1 MKKRFLTVLAVV
13 FVLSLLPVLLPF
25 ALTAEADGETGAG
38 FPVFKMDI
46 GAAARI
52 TVGDDSGSDC
62 GIRYSFS
69 LTAEE
74 YENLKN
80 STTFSDVRF
89 GVFIAAA
96 SYNVAGKE
104 IADET
109 HVSGANAIYYWK
121 VSETEN
127 GEDVYNVTPK
137 VGMRRIICA
146 EGDAMKIDEDGRMR
160 FYGSVVG
167 MKDTNLRREYIGVGY
182 VRYVENGETHYKFA
196 AANENVRTM
205 EDVAR
210 ADYEKQPSHRDQLLK
225 IYLGK
230 TSRDCTVVTAPTAKE
245 NLVATG
251 ESQELIT
258 EGVADKYSRMSY
270 SLDGGTFSD
279 EIPSAT
285 EAGKYTVYYKA
296 ASLTTFDRDS
306 KVESL
311 TVEIAE
317 PQTEVI
323 TLAPAVVKE
332 KKGTD
337 GKIVGYSG
345 TYEYKGLG
353 EYKVG
358 DTLVFKFK
366 GQNIPNVGLFVNKN
380 GVNPIGGGTE
390 NTGIFLQT
398 SGHGAVT
405 YNKRLYI
412 TGPYLVDAGGAEH
425 YSSISGFS
433 YRGDWLGAN
442 KELGVDVSYE
452 VNGDRFSHFGIE
464 MLDENTDYVYR
475 ITTSATGS
483 VATVAIKFTL
493 YSVADGSETLV
504 AEVDKTITHFLPS
517 LENRYAVAYGAGD
530 FYSKNE
536 NVYTG
541 KTISFKV
548 EIERPA
554 ESRQI
559 TLNPAAVT
567 EKVANGTLVGFG
579 GTYEYKG
586 LGEYKTGD
594 TLEFRFKGQ
603 NIPNVGLFVNKNGV
617 NPIGGG
623 TENTGIFVQTSGH
636 GSVTYN
642 KRLVIVGPY
651 LVDAG
656 GAEYYSS
663 ISGFSYR
670 GWLSANHELAVD
682 VSYSGGFSLFGIE
695 MLDENTDYVYRITT
709 SATGSAD
716 TVTIKCTL
724 HSVTDGNETSVA
736 DFTRTVT
743 HYLDSLENRYA
754 VAYGAGDFYSKNA
767 NVYTGKTI
775 TFEWN
780 LIKA

>member
-1 MKKRFLTVLAVV
+1 MKKRILTVLAVI

-25 ALTAEADGETGAG
+25 ALTAEALGETGAG
-38 FPVFKMDI
+38 IPVFKMDI

-121 VSETEN
+121 VSETES

-146 EGDAMKIDEDGRMR
+146 EGDAMKIDEEGRAR
-160 FYGSVVG
+160 FYSSVVG
-167 MKDTNLRREYIGVGY
+167 MKDSNLRREYIGVGY

-205 EDVAR
+205 EDIAR
-210 ADYEKQPSHRDQLLK
+210 ADYEQQPSHRAQLLK

-332 KKGTD
+332 KKEG
-337 GKIVGYSG
+337 GKVVGYSG

-405 YNKRLYI
+405 YNKVLYI
-412 TGPYLVDAGGAEH
+412 TGPYLVDAGGAEY

-433 YRGDWLGAN
+433 YREWLGSN
-442 KELGVDVSYE
+442 KELGVDVSY
-452 VNGDRFSHFGIE
+452 NGGFSLFGIE

-483 VATVAIKFTL
+483 VNTVTIKFTL
-493 YSVADGSETLV
+493 YSVAGGSETPV
-504 AEVDKTITHFLPS
+504 AEVTKTIAHFLPS

-541 KTISFKV
+541 KTISFKAA
-548 EIERPA
+548 IERPA

-559 TLNPAAVT
+559 TLNPAVVT

-579 GTYEYKG
+579 GTYDYKG
-586 LGEYKTGD
+586 LGEYKVGD

-642 KRLVIVGPY
+642 KRLCIVGPY

-656 GAEYYSS
+656 GVEYYSS
-663 ISGFSYR
+663 IPVFTYR

-709 SATGSAD
+709 SAAGSAD
-716 TVTIKCTL
+716 KVTIKCTL
-724 HSVTDGNETSVA
+724 HSVTDGNETLVA

>member
-1 MKKRFLTVLAVV
+1 MKKRILTVLAVV

-25 ALTAEADGETGAG
+25 ALTAEAIGETGAG
-38 FPVFKMDI
+38 IPDFTMDV

-52 TVGDDSGSDC
+52 TVGDDNGSDC

-121 VSETEN
+121 VSETES
-127 GEDVYNVTPK
+127 GENVYNVTPD

-146 EGDAMKIDEDGRMR
+146 EGDAMKIDEDGRAR

-167 MKDTNLRREYIGVGY
+167 MKDSNLRREYIGVGY

-196 AANENVRTM
+196 VANDNVRTM
-205 EDVAR
+205 EDIAR
-210 ADYEKQPSHRDQLLK
+210 ADYEKQPSHRDQLVK

-230 TSRDCTVVTAPTAKE
+230 TPRDCTVVTAPTAKE

-270 SLDGGTFSD
+270 SLDGVTFSD

-285 EAGKYTVYYKA
+285 EAGEYTVYYKA
-296 ASLTTFDRDS
+296 ASLTSVDRDS
-306 KVESL
+306 EVKFL
-311 TVEIAE
+311 TVEIAA
-317 PQTEVI
+317 PQTDVI

-332 KKGTD
+332 KKEG
-337 GKIVGYSG
+337 GKVVGYSG
-345 TYEYKGLG
+345 TYNYKGLG

-380 GVNPIGGGTE
+380 GVNLIGGGTE

-398 SGHGAVT
+398 SGHGAPT

-412 TGPYLVDAGGAEH
+412 TGPYLVDAGEAKY

-433 YRGDWLGAN
+433 YRQWLGSN
-442 KELGVDVSYE
+442 HELGVDASY
-452 VNGDRFSHFGIE
+452 VVGGTGFSRFGIE
-464 MLDENTDYVYR
+464 MLDDNTDYVYR

-483 VATVAIKFTL
+483 AATVAIKFTL

-517 LENRYAVAYGAGD
+517 LENRYAVVYGAGD

-541 KTISFKV
+541 KSISFKV

-554 ESRQI
+554 ESRKI
-559 TLNPAAVT
+559 TLNCASIT
-567 EKVANGTLVGFG
+567 EKQENGKVVGYS

-594 TLEFRFKGQ
+594 TLEFRFKGK

-623 TENTGIFVQTSGH
+623 TENTGIFLQTSGH
-636 GSVTYN
+636 GAETYD
-642 KRLVIVGPY
+642 KRLYITGPY

-656 GAEYYSS
+656 GTEYYSS
-663 ISGFSYR
+663 IPGFSYR
-670 GWLSANHELAVD
+670 EWLGSNHELGVD
-682 VSYSGGFSLFGIE
+682 ASYVVGNDKFSLFGIE
-695 MLDENTDYVYRITT
+695 MLSENTDYVYRITT

-716 TVTIKCTL
+716 KVTIKCTL
-724 HSVTDGNETSVA
+724 HSVTNGSETLVKE
-736 DFTRTVT
+736 FTRTVT

-754 VAYGAGDFYSKNA
+754 VAYGAGDFSQ
-767 NVYTGKTI
+767 KTI

>member
-1 MKKRFLTVLAVV
+1 MKKRILTVLAVI

-25 ALTAEADGETGAG
+25 ALTAEALGETGTG
-38 FPVFKMDI
+38 IPSFTMDI

-52 TVGDDSGSDC
+52 TVGDESGSDC

-69 LTAEE
+69 LAAEE

-96 SYNVAGKE
+96 SYNVTGKE

-121 VSETEN
+121 VSETES
-127 GEDVYNVTPK
+127 GENVYNVTPD

-146 EGDAMKIDEDGRMR
+146 EGDAMKIDKDGRAR

-167 MKDTNLRREYIGVGY
+167 MKDSNIQREYIGVGY

-196 AANENVRTM
+196 VANDNVRTM
-205 EDVAR
+205 ENIAR
-210 ADYEKQPSHRDQLLK
+210 ADYEKHPSHREQLVK

-270 SLDGGTFSD
+270 SLDDVTYSD

-311 TVEIAE
+311 TVEIAA
-317 PQTEVI
+317 PQTDVI

-332 KKGTD
+332 KKEGETV
-337 GKIVGYSG
+337 VGYSG
-345 TYEYKGLG
+345 TYDYKGLG

-366 GQNIPNVGLFVNKN
+366 GRNIPNVGLFVNKN

-398 SGHGAVT
+398 SGHGVVT

-412 TGPYLVDAGGAEH
+412 TGPYLVDAGEAKY

-433 YRGDWLGAN
+433 YRGWLGSN
-442 KELGVDVSYE
+442 KELGVDASY
-452 VNGDRFSHFGIE
+452 VVGKDKLSLFGIE

-483 VATVAIKFTL
+483 AATVAIKFTL

-517 LENRYAVAYGAGD
+517 LENRYAVVYGAGD

-541 KTISFKV
+541 KSISFKV

-554 ESRQI
+554 ESRKI
-559 TLNPAAVT
+559 TLNCASIT
-567 EKVANGTLVGFG
+567 EKKEGGKVVGYS

-586 LGEYKTGD
+586 LGEYKVGD
-594 TLEFRFKGQ
+594 TLEFRFKGK

-623 TENTGIFVQTSGH
+623 TENTGIFLQTSGH
-636 GSVTYN
+636 GAATYD
-642 KRLVIVGPY
+642 KRLHITGPY

-656 GAEYYSS
+656 GVEYYSS
-663 ISGFSYR
+663 IPGFSYR
-670 GWLSANHELAVD
+670 EWLGSNHELAVD
-682 VSYSGGFSLFGIE
+682 VSYEVDGGRFSHFGIE

-709 SATGSAD
+709 SATGSAG

-724 HSVTDGNETSVA
+724 HSVTNGNETLVA

-754 VAYGAGDFYSKNA
+754 VAYGAGDLSK
-767 NVYTGKTI
+767 KTI

>member
-1 MKKRFLTVLAVV
+1 MKKRILTVLAVI

-25 ALTAEADGETGAG
+25 ALTAEARGETGTG
-38 FPVFKMDI
+38 IPDFTMDI

-121 VSETEN
+121 VSETES
-127 GEDVYNVTPK
+127 GEDVYNVTPND
-137 VGMRRIICA
+137 GMRRIICA
-146 EGDAMKIDEDGRMR
+146 EGDAMKIDEDGRAR

-167 MKDTNLRREYIGVGY
+167 MKDSNLRREYIGVGY

-196 AANENVRTM
+196 VANDNVRTM
-205 EDVAR
+205 EDIAR
-210 ADYEKQPSHRDQLLK
+210 ADYEKQPSHRDQLVK

-251 ESQELIT
+251 ESLELIT

-270 SLDGGTFSD
+270 SLDGVTFSD

-285 EAGKYTVYYKA
+285 EAGKYKVYYKA
-296 ASLTTFDRDS
+296 ASLTSVDRDS
-306 KVESL
+306 EVKFL

-317 PQTEVI
+317 PQAEVI

-332 KKGTD
+332 KKEG
-337 GKIVGYSG
+337 GKVVGYSG
-345 TYEYKGLG
+345 TYDYKGLG

-398 SGHGAVT
+398 SGHGVVT

-412 TGPYLVDAGGAEH
+412 TGPYLVDAGEAKY

-433 YRGDWLGAN
+433 YNEWLGSN

-452 VNGDRFSHFGIE
+452 VDGGRFSHFGIE

-483 VATVAIKFTL
+483 AGTVAIKFTL

-517 LENRYAVAYGAGD
+517 LENRYAVVYGAGD

-536 NVYTG
+536 NVYIG
-541 KTISFKV
+541 KSISFKV

-554 ESRQI
+554 ESRKI
-559 TLNPAAVT
+559 TLNCASII
-567 EKVANGTLVGFG
+567 EKQENGKVVGYS

-594 TLEFRFKGQ
+594 TLEFRFKGK

-623 TENTGIFVQTSGH
+623 TENTGIFLQTSGH
-636 GSVTYN
+636 GAETYD
-642 KRLVIVGPY
+642 KRLYITGPY

-663 ISGFSYR
+663 IPGFSYR
-670 GWLSANHELAVD
+670 EWLGSNHELGVD
-682 VSYSGGFSLFGIE
+682 ASYVVGNDKFSLFGIE
-695 MLDENTDYVYRITT
+695 MLSENTDYVYRITT
-709 SATGSAD
+709 SATGSAA

-724 HSVTDGNETSVA
+724 HSVTNGSETLVKE
-736 DFTRTVT
+736 FTRTVT

-754 VAYGAGDFYSKNA
+754 VAYGAGDFSQ
-767 NVYTGKTI
+767 KTI

>member
-1 MKKRFLTVLAVV
+1 MKKRILTVLAVI

-25 ALTAEADGETGAG
+25 ALTAEALGETGAG
-38 FPVFKMDI
+38 IPDFTMDI

-69 LTAEE
+69 LAAEE

-80 STTFSDVRF
+80 SATFSDVRF

-121 VSETEN
+121 VSENEN
-127 GEDVYNVTPK
+127 GEDVYNVTPGD
-137 VGMRRIICA
+137 GMSRIICA
-146 EGDAMKIDEDGRMR
+146 EGDAMKIDEEGRAR

-167 MKDTNLRREYIGVGY
+167 MKDSNLRREYIGVGY

-196 AANENVRTM
+196 VANDNVRTM
-205 EDVAR
+205 ENIAR
-210 ADYEKQPSHRDQLLK
+210 ADYEKHPSHRDQLLK

-230 TSRDCTVVTAPTAKE
+230 TPRDCTVVTAPTAKE

-258 EGVADKYSRMSY
+258 EGVADMYSRMSY
-270 SLDGGTFSD
+270 SLDGVTFSD
-279 EIPSAT
+279 EIPAAT
-285 EAGKYTVYYKA
+285 EAGEYKVYYKA
-296 ASLTTFDRDS
+296 ASLTSVDRDS
-306 KVESL
+306 EVKFL

-353 EYKVG
+353 EYRVG

-452 VNGDRFSHFGIE
+452 VDGGRFSHFGIE

-483 VATVAIKFTL
+483 AATVAIKFTL

-504 AEVDKTITHFLPS
+504 AEVDKTITHYLDS
-517 LENRYAVAYGAGD
+517 LENRYAVVYGAGD

-541 KTISFKV
+541 KSISFKV

-554 ESRQI
+554 ESRKI
-559 TLNPAAVT
+559 TLNCASIT
-567 EKVANGTLVGFG
+567 EKQENGKVVGYS

-636 GSVTYN
+636 GVKTHD
-642 KRLVIVGPY
+642 KRLYITGPY

-656 GAEYYSS
+656 EEKYYSS
-663 ISGFSYR
+663 IPGFSYR
-670 GWLSANHELAVD
+670 EWLGSNHELAVD
-682 VSYSGGFSLFGIE
+682 VSYEVNGGRFSHFGIA

-709 SATGSAD
+709 EATGSAG

-724 HSVTDGNETSVA
+724 HSVTDGNETLVA

-754 VAYGAGDFYSKNA
+754 VVYGAGDFSQ
-767 NVYTGKTI
+767 KTI

>member
-1 MKKRFLTVLAVV
+1 MKKRILTVLAVV

-25 ALTAEADGETGAG
+25 ALTAEALGETGAG
-38 FPVFKMDI
+38 IPDFTMDI

-121 VSETEN
+121 VSETEI

-146 EGDAMKIDEDGRMR
+146 EGDAMKIDKDGRMR

-167 MKDTNLRREYIGVGY
+167 MKDSNLRREYVGVGY

-196 AANENVRTM
+196 VANDNVRTM
-205 EDVAR
+205 EDIAR
-210 ADYEKQPSHRDQLLK
+210 ADYEKEPSHIDQLVK

-230 TSRDCTVVTAPTAKE
+230 TPRDCTVLTAPTAKE

-258 EGVADKYSRMSY
+258 EGVADRYSRMSY

-279 EIPSAT
+279 EIPSAI

-296 ASLTTFDRDS
+296 ASRTSVDRDS

-332 KKGTD
+332 KKE
-337 GKIVGYSG
+337 GKTVVGYSG
-345 TYEYKGLG
+345 TYDYKGLG

-398 SGHGAVT
+398 SGHGAPT

-412 TGPYLVDAGGAEH
+412 TGPYLVDAGEAKY

-433 YRGDWLGAN
+433 YREWLGSN
-442 KELGVDVSYE
+442 KELAVDASY
-452 VNGDRFSHFGIE
+452 VVGKDKFSLFGIE

-483 VATVAIKFTL
+483 AGRVAIKFTL
-493 YSVADGSETLV
+493 HSVADGSETLV
-504 AEVDKTITHFLPS
+504 KELPVIVTHYLDS

-536 NVYTG
+536 NVYIG
-541 KTISFKV
+541 KSISFKA
-548 EIERPA
+548 EIERHA

-579 GTYEYKG
+579 GTYDYKG
-586 LGEYKTGD
+586 LGEYKVGD

-617 NPIGGG
+617 NPIGGE

-663 ISGFSYR
+663 ISGFAYR

-682 VSYSGGFSLFGIE
+682 VSYEVDGGRFSHFGIE

-709 SATGSAD
+709 SATGSAG

-724 HSVTDGNETSVA
+724 HSVTDGNETLVA

-754 VAYGAGDFYSKNA
+754 VAYGAGDFSQ
-767 NVYTGKTI
+767 KTI

>member
-1 MKKRFLTVLAVV
+1 MKKRILTVLAVI

-25 ALTAEADGETGAG
+25 ALTAEALGETGAG
-38 FPVFKMDI
+38 IPDFTMDI

-104 IADET
+104 IAVET

-121 VSETEN
+121 VSENEN

-146 EGDAMKIDEDGRMR
+146 EGDAMKIDEEGRAR

-167 MKDTNLRREYIGVGY
+167 MKDSNLRREYIGVGY

-205 EDVAR
+205 EDIAR
-210 ADYEKQPSHRDQLLK
+210 ADYEQQPSHRAQLLK

-230 TSRDCTVVTAPTAKE
+230 TSRDCTVLTAPTAKE

-270 SLDGGTFSD
+270 SLDDKTYSD

-332 KKGTD
+332 KKE
-337 GKIVGYSG
+337 GKTVVGYSG

-412 TGPYLVDAGGAEH
+412 TGPYLVDAGEAKY

-433 YRGDWLGAN
+433 YREWLGSN
-442 KELGVDVSYE
+442 HELGVDASY
-452 VNGDRFSHFGIE
+452 VVDGIGFSRFGIE

-483 VATVAIKFTL
+483 ASTVTIKFTL
-493 YSVADGSETLV
+493 YSVVDGSETPV
-504 AEVDKTITHFLPS
+504 AEVTKTIAHFLPS

-541 KTISFKV
+541 KTISFKAA
-548 EIERPA
+548 IERPA

-559 TLNPAAVT
+559 TLNCASIT
-567 EKVANGTLVGFG
+567 EKKEGETVVGYS

-594 TLEFRFKGQ
+594 TLEFRFKGK

-623 TENTGIFVQTSGH
+623 TENTGIFLQTSGH
-636 GSVTYN
+636 GAETYD
-642 KRLVIVGPY
+642 KRLYITGPY

-656 GAEYYSS
+656 EEKYYSS
-663 ISGFSYR
+663 IPGFSYR
-670 GWLSANHELAVD
+670 EWLGSNKELAVD
-682 VSYSGGFSLFGIE
+682 VSYLVGDKKFSRFGIA

-709 SATGSAD
+709 SETGSAD

-724 HSVTDGNETSVA
+724 HSVTDGNETLVA

-754 VAYGAGDFYSKNA
+754 VAYGAGDFSQ
-767 NVYTGKTI
+767 KTI

>member
-1 MKKRFLTVLAVV
+1 MKKRILTALAVV

-25 ALTAEADGETGAG
+25 ALTAEAQGETGAG
-38 FPVFKMDI
+38 IPDFTMDI

-52 TVGDDSGSDC
+52 TVGDESGSDC

-69 LTAEE
+69 LAAEE

-121 VSETEN
+121 VSETES
-127 GEDVYNVTPK
+127 GENVYNVTPD

-146 EGDAMKIDEDGRMR
+146 EGDAMKIDEEGRAR

-167 MKDTNLRREYIGVGY
+167 MKDSNLRREYIGVGY

-196 AANENVRTM
+196 VANDNVRTM
-205 EDVAR
+205 ENIAR
-210 ADYEKQPSHRDQLLK
+210 ADYEKHPSHRDQLVK

-270 SLDGGTFSD
+270 SLDGVTFSD

-296 ASLTTFDRDS
+296 ASLTSVDRDS
-306 KVESL
+306 EVKFL

-332 KKGTD
+332 KKEG
-337 GKIVGYSG
+337 GKVVGYSG
-345 TYEYKGLG
+345 TYDYKGLG

-412 TGPYLVDAGGAEH
+412 TGPYLVDAGEAKY
-425 YSSISGFS
+425 YSSINGFS
-433 YRGDWLGAN
+433 YREWLGSN
-442 KELGVDVSYE
+442 KELGVDTSY
-452 VNGDRFSHFGIE
+452 VVGGTGFSRFGIE
-464 MLDENTDYVYR
+464 MLDDNIDYVYR
-475 ITTSATGS
+475 ITTSATS
-483 VATVAIKFTL
+483 SAATVAIKFTL

-504 AEVDKTITHFLPS
+504 KEFTRTVTHYLDS
-517 LENRYAVAYGAGD
+517 LENRSAVVYGAGD

-541 KTISFKV
+541 KTISFKAA
-548 EIERPA
+548 IERPA

-559 TLNPAAVT
+559 TLNPAVVT
-567 EKVANGTLVGFG
+567 EKKENGTLVGFG
-579 GTYEYKG
+579 GTYDYKG
-586 LGEYKTGD
+586 LGEYKVGD

-636 GSVTYN
+636 GAVAYN

-663 ISGFSYR
+663 IPGFSYR
-670 GWLSANHELAVD
+670 EWLSANHELAVD
-682 VSYSGGFSLFGIE
+682 VSYEVDGGRFSHFGIE

-709 SATGSAD
+709 SATGSAA

-724 HSVTDGNETSVA
+724 HSVTNGSETLVKE
-736 DFTRTVT
+736 FTRTVT

-754 VAYGAGDFYSKNA
+754 VAYGAGDISQ
-767 NVYTGKTI
+767 KTI

>member
-1 MKKRFLTVLAVV
+1 MKKRILTALAVV

-25 ALTAEADGETGAG
+25 ALTAEALGETGAG
-38 FPVFKMDI
+38 IPDFTMDI

-52 TVGDDSGSDC
+52 TVGDDRGSDC

-121 VSETEN
+121 VSETES

-146 EGDAMKIDEDGRMR
+146 EGDAMKIDEDGRAR

-167 MKDTNLRREYIGVGY
+167 MKDSNLCREYIGVGY

-196 AANENVRTM
+196 VANDNVRTM
-205 EDVAR
+205 EDIAR
-210 ADYEKQPSHRDQLLK
+210 ADYEKQPSHRDQLVK

-270 SLDGGTFSD
+270 SLDGVTFSD

-285 EAGKYTVYYKA
+285 EAGEYTVYYKA
-296 ASLTTFDRDS
+296 ASLTSVDRDS
-306 KVESL
+306 EVKFL

-317 PQTEVI
+317 PQAEVI

-332 KKGTD
+332 KKEG
-337 GKIVGYSG
+337 GKVVGYSG
-345 TYEYKGLG
+345 TYDYKGLG

-405 YNKRLYI
+405 YNKLLYI
-412 TGPYLVDAGGAEH
+412 TGPYLVDAGEAKY

-452 VNGDRFSHFGIE
+452 VDGGRFSHFGIE

-483 VATVAIKFTL
+483 AATVAIKFTL

-530 FYSKNE
+530 YYSKNE

-554 ESRQI
+554 ESRKI
-559 TLNPAAVT
+559 TLNCASIT
-567 EKVANGTLVGFG
+567 EKQENRKVVGYS

-586 LGEYKTGD
+586 LGEYKVGD
-594 TLEFRFKGQ
+594 TLEFRFKGK

-623 TENTGIFVQTSGH
+623 TENTGIFLQTSGH
-636 GSVTYN
+636 GAETYD
-642 KRLVIVGPY
+642 KRLYITGPY

-663 ISGFSYR
+663 IPGFSYR
-670 GWLSANHELAVD
+670 EWLGSNKELGVD
-682 VSYSGGFSLFGIE
+682 TSYLVGDKKFSHFGIE

-709 SATGSAD
+709 SATGSAG

-724 HSVTDGNETSVA
+724 HSVTDGNETLVA
-736 DFTRTVT
+736 EFSKTVT

-754 VAYGAGDFYSKNA
+754 VAYGAGDFSQ
-767 NVYTGKTI
+767 KTI

>member
-1 MKKRFLTVLAVV
+1 MKKRILTVLAVI

-25 ALTAEADGETGAG
+25 ALTAEALGETGAG
-38 FPVFKMDI
+38 IPDFTMDI
-46 GAAARI
+46 GAAARF

-69 LTAEE
+69 LAAEE

-121 VSETEN
+121 VSETES
-127 GEDVYNVTPK
+127 GENVYNVTPD

-146 EGDAMKIDEDGRMR
+146 EGDAMKIDTDGRAR

-167 MKDTNLRREYIGVGY
+167 MKDTNIQREYIGVGY

-196 AANENVRTM
+196 VANDNVRTM
-205 EDVAR
+205 ENIAR
-210 ADYEKQPSHRDQLLK
+210 ADYEKHPSHRDQLVK

-230 TSRDCTVVTAPTAKE
+230 TPRDCTVVTAPTAKE

-258 EGVADKYSRMSY
+258 EGVADMYSRMSY
-270 SLDGGTFSD
+270 SLDGVTFSD

-285 EAGKYTVYYKA
+285 EAGEYTVYYKA

-332 KKGTD
+332 KKEGETV
-337 GKIVGYSG
+337 VGYSG
-345 TYEYKGLG
+345 TYDYKGLG

-412 TGPYLVDAGGAEH
+412 TGPYLVDAGEAKY

-433 YRGDWLGAN
+433 YRGWLGSN
-442 KELGVDVSYE
+442 HELGVDVSY
-452 VNGDRFSHFGIE
+452 NGGFSLFGIE

-483 VATVAIKFTL
+483 AATVAIKFTL

-517 LENRYAVAYGAGD
+517 LENRYAVVYGAGD

-536 NVYTG
+536 NKYTG
-541 KTISFKV
+541 KSISFKA

-554 ESRQI
+554 ESRKI
-559 TLNPAAVT
+559 TLNCASIT
-567 EKVANGTLVGFG
+567 EKKEGGTVVGYS

-586 LGEYKTGD
+586 LGEYKVGD

-636 GSVTYN
+636 GAATYD
-642 KRLVIVGPY
+642 KRLHITGPY

-656 GAEYYSS
+656 GEEYYSS
-663 ISGFSYR
+663 IPGFSYR
-670 GWLSANHELAVD
+670 EWLGSNKELAVD
-682 VSYSGGFSLFGIE
+682 VSYEVDGGRFSHFGIA

-724 HSVTDGNETSVA
+724 HSVTDGNETLVA

-754 VAYGAGDFYSKNA
+754 VAYGAGDLSK
-767 NVYTGKTI
+767 KTI

>member
-1 MKKRFLTVLAVV
+1 MKKRILTVLAVI

-25 ALTAEADGETGAG
+25 ALTAEALGETGAG
-38 FPVFKMDI
+38 IPDFTMDI

-69 LTAEE
+69 LAAEE

-146 EGDAMKIDEDGRMR
+146 EGDAMKIDEEGRAR

-167 MKDTNLRREYIGVGY
+167 MKDSNLRREYIGVGY

-205 EDVAR
+205 ENIAR
-210 ADYEKQPSHRDQLLK
+210 ADYEKHPSHRDQLVK

-230 TSRDCTVVTAPTAKE
+230 TPRDCTVVTAPTAKE

-258 EGVADKYSRMSY
+258 EGIADKYSRMSY
-270 SLDGGTFSD
+270 SLDGVTFSD

-285 EAGKYTVYYKA
+285 EAGEYTVYYKA
-296 ASLTTFDRDS
+296 ASLTSVDRDS
-306 KVESL
+306 EVKFL
-311 TVEIAE
+311 TVEIAA
-317 PQTEVI
+317 PQTDVI

-332 KKGTD
+332 KKEGGTV
-337 GKIVGYSG
+337 VGYSG
-345 TYEYKGLG
+345 TYYYKGLG

-412 TGPYLVDAGGAEH
+412 TGPYLVDAGGAEY

-433 YRGDWLGAN
+433 YREWLGAN
-442 KELGVDVSYE
+442 HELGVDASY
-452 VNGDRFSHFGIE
+452 VVGNDKFSLFGIE

-483 VATVAIKFTL
+483 ADKVTIKCTL
-493 YSVADGSETLV
+493 HSVTDGNETSVADFTRTV
-504 AEVDKTITHFLPS
+504 THYLDS

-541 KTISFKV
+541 KTISFKA
-548 EIERPA
+548 EIESFV

-559 TLNPAAVT
+559 TLNPAVVT
-567 EKVANGTLVGFG
+567 EKQENGKVVGYS

-636 GSVTYN
+636 GVKTHD
-642 KRLVIVGPY
+642 KRLYITGPY

-656 GAEYYSS
+656 EEKYYSS
-663 ISGFSYR
+663 IPGFSYR
-670 GWLSANHELAVD
+670 EWLGSNHELAVD
-682 VSYSGGFSLFGIE
+682 VSYEVNGGRFSHFGIA

-709 SATGSAD
+709 EATGSAG

-724 HSVTDGNETSVA
+724 HSVTDGNETLVA

-754 VAYGAGDFYSKNA
+754 VVYGAGDFSQ
-767 NVYTGKTI
+767 KTI

>member
-1 MKKRFLTVLAVV
+1 MKKRILTVLAVI

-25 ALTAEADGETGAG
+25 ALTAEALGETGAG
-38 FPVFKMDI
+38 IPDFTMDI

-104 IADET
+104 IAVET

-121 VSETEN
+121 VSENEN

-146 EGDAMKIDEDGRMR
+146 EGDAMKIDEEGRAR

-167 MKDTNLRREYIGVGY
+167 MKDSNLRREYIGVGY

-205 EDVAR
+205 EDIAR
-210 ADYEKQPSHRDQLLK
+210 ADYEQQPSHRDQLLK

-332 KKGTD
+332 KKEG

-405 YNKRLYI
+405 YNKVLYI
-412 TGPYLVDAGGAEH
+412 TGPYLVDAGEAKY
-425 YSSISGFS
+425 YSSVSGFS
-433 YRGDWLGAN
+433 YREWLGSN
-442 KELGVDVSYE
+442 KELGVDVSY
-452 VNGDRFSHFGIE
+452 NGGFSLFGIE

-475 ITTSATGS
+475 ITTSAMGS
-483 VATVAIKFTL
+483 AATVTIKCTL
-493 YSVADGSETLV
+493 HSVTDGSETLV
-504 AEVDKTITHFLPS
+504 KEFTRTITHYLDS

-541 KTISFKV
+541 KTISFKA
-548 EIERPA
+548 EIEPFV

-559 TLNPAAVT
+559 TLNPAVVT
-567 EKVANGTLVGFG
+567 EKQENGKVVGYS

-636 GSVTYN
+636 GVKTHD
-642 KRLVIVGPY
+642 KRLYITGPY

-656 GAEYYSS
+656 EEKYYSS
-663 ISGFSYR
+663 IPGFSYR
-670 GWLSANHELAVD
+670 EWLGSNHELAVD
-682 VSYSGGFSLFGIE
+682 VSYEVNGGRFSHFGIA

-709 SATGSAD
+709 EATGSAG

-724 HSVTDGNETSVA
+724 HSVTDGNETLVA

-754 VAYGAGDFYSKNA
+754 VAYGAGDFSQ
-767 NVYTGKTI
+767 KTI

>member
-1 MKKRFLTVLAVV
+1 MKKRILTVLAVI

-25 ALTAEADGETGAG
+25 ALTAEALGETGAG
-38 FPVFKMDI
+38 IPVFKMDI

-121 VSETEN
+121 VSETES

-146 EGDAMKIDEDGRMR
+146 EGDAMKIEEEGRVR

-167 MKDTNLRREYIGVGY
+167 MKDSNLRREYIGVGY
-182 VRYVENGETHYKFA
+182 VRYVENGETHYQFA
-196 AANENVRTM
+196 VANENVRTM
-205 EDVAR
+205 EDIAR
-210 ADYEKQPSHRDQLLK
+210 ADYEQQPSHRAQLLK

-270 SLDGGTFSD
+270 SLDDATYSD

-296 ASLTTFDRDS
+296 ASLTSFDRDS
-306 KVESL
+306 EVKFL

-332 KKGTD
+332 KKEG
-337 GKIVGYSG
+337 GKVVGYSG

-358 DTLVFKFK
+358 DTLEFRFK
-366 GQNIPNVGLFVNKN
+366 GKNIPNVGLFVNKN

-398 SGHGAVT
+398 SGHGAET
-405 YNKRLYI
+405 YDKRLYI
-412 TGPYLVDAGGAEH
+412 TGPYLVDAGEEKY
-425 YSSISGFS
+425 YSSIPGFS
-433 YRGDWLGAN
+433 YREWLGSN
-442 KELGVDVSYE
+442 K
-452 VNGDRFSHFGIE
+452 
-464 MLDENTDYVYR
+464 
-475 ITTSATGS
+475 
-483 VATVAIKFTL
+483 
-493 YSVADGSETLV
+493 
-504 AEVDKTITHFLPS
+504 
-517 LENRYAVAYGAGD
+517 
-530 FYSKNE
+530 
-536 NVYTG
+536 
-541 KTISFKV
+541 
-548 EIERPA
+548 
-554 ESRQI
+554 
-559 TLNPAAVT
+559 
-567 EKVANGTLVGFG
+567 
-579 GTYEYKG
+579 
-586 LGEYKTGD
+586 
-594 TLEFRFKGQ
+594 
-603 NIPNVGLFVNKNGV
+603 
-617 NPIGGG
+617 
-623 TENTGIFVQTSGH
+623 
-636 GSVTYN
+636 
-642 KRLVIVGPY
+642 
-651 LVDAG
+651 
-656 GAEYYSS
+656 
-663 ISGFSYR
+663 
-670 GWLSANHELAVD
+670 ELAVD
-682 VSYSGGFSLFGIE
+682 VSYLVGDKKFSRFGIA

-709 SATGSAD
+709 SATGSAG

-724 HSVTDGNETSVA
+724 HSVTDGNETLVA
-736 DFTRTVT
+736 DFTKTVT

-754 VAYGAGDFYSKNA
+754 VAYGAGDFSQ
-767 NVYTGKTI
+767 KTI

>member
-1 MKKRFLTVLAVV
+1 M
-13 FVLSLLPVLLPF
+13 S
-25 ALTAEADGETGAG
+25 GETPILLVDVTKSVDRSFDVVDFNSQTIAFFSSIHQNIRFTYSLSGE
-38 FPVFKMDI
+38 
-46 GAAARI
+46 RI
-52 TVGDDSGSDC
+52 K
-62 GIRYSFS
+62 YP
-69 LTAEE
+69 
-74 YENLKN
+74 Y
-80 STTFSDVRF
+80 
-89 GVFIAAA
+89 
-96 SYNVAGKE
+96 
-104 IADET
+104 
-109 HVSGANAIYYWK
+109 
-121 VSETEN
+121 ETEV
-127 GEDVYNVTPK
+127 DP
-137 VGMRRIICA
+137 
-146 EGDAMKIDEDGRMR
+146 DA
-160 FYGSVVG
+160 
-167 MKDTNLRREYIGVGY
+167 
-182 VRYVENGETHYKFA
+182 
-196 AANENVRTM
+196 
-205 EDVAR
+205 
-210 ADYEKQPSHRDQLLK
+210 
-225 IYLGK
+225 
-230 TSRDCTVVTAPTAKE
+230 
-245 NLVATG
+245 
-251 ESQELIT
+251 
-258 EGVADKYSRMSY
+258 
-270 SLDGGTFSD
+270 
-279 EIPSAT
+279 
-285 EAGKYTVYYKA
+285 
-296 ASLTTFDRDS
+296 
-306 KVESL
+306 
-311 TVEIAE
+311 
-317 PQTEVI
+317 I
-323 TLAPAVVKE
+323 TLAPAVIRETKNAEGLV
-332 KKGTD
+332 TF
-337 GKIVGYSG
+337 SG
-345 TYEYKGLG
+345 TYSYKGLGRYNVGDVLEFRFTGRNIPNVGLFTDKNGVNAVGGGTENTGIFLQTSGHGASAYDKRLYITGPYLIDAGNTQAYSNIPGFKYREWLGANCELGVDVSYEVDGGRFSRFGIAMLDPYTKYVYRVSTSASDAEGKVIITCELYSVDKEELVPVAKYEKEVTHYLPSLENTYATVYGAGSFSNKDITFAYTVKSGSDVNPGEETITLNCASVTEKKENGALVGFGGTYDYKGLG
-353 EYKVG
+353 EYRVG

-390 NTGIFLQT
+390 NTGIFVQT

-433 YRGDWLGAN
+433 YRDWLGAN

-452 VNGDRFSHFGIE
+452 VNGGRFSHFGIE

-483 VATVAIKFTL
+483 ADTVTIKFTL

-504 AEVDKTITHFLPS
+504 AEVTKTIAHFLPS

-541 KTISFKV
+541 KTISFKAA
-548 EIERPA
+548 IERPA

-559 TLNPAAVT
+559 TLNPATVT
-567 EKVANGTLVGFG
+567 EKVADGTLVGFG
-579 GTYEYKG
+579 GTYDYKG
-586 LGEYKTGD
+586 LGEYKVGD

-724 HSVTDGNETSVA
+724 HSVTDGNETLVA

-754 VAYGAGDFYSKNA
+754 VVYGAGDFYSKNA

>member
-1 MKKRFLTVLAVV
+1 MKKRILTVLAVV

-25 ALTAEADGETGAG
+25 ALTAKAIGKTGAG
-38 FPVFKMDI
+38 IPDFTMDI

-52 TVGDDSGSDC
+52 TVGDNSGSDC

-121 VSETEN
+121 VSETES
-127 GEDVYNVTPK
+127 GEDVYNVTPD

-146 EGDAMKIDEDGRMR
+146 EGDAMKIDEDGRAR

-167 MKDTNLRREYIGVGY
+167 MKDSNLRREYIGVGY
-182 VRYVENGETHYKFA
+182 IRYVENGETHYKFA
-196 AANENVRTM
+196 VANDNVRTM
-205 EDVAR
+205 EDIAR
-210 ADYEKQPSHRDQLLK
+210 ADYEKQPSHRDQLVK

-270 SLDGGTFSD
+270 SLDGVTFSD

-296 ASLTTFDRDS
+296 ASLTSVDRDS
-306 KVESL
+306 EVESL
-311 TVEIAE
+311 IVEIAE
-317 PQTEVI
+317 PQTDVI

-332 KKGTD
+332 KKEG
-337 GKIVGYSG
+337 GKVVGYSG
-345 TYEYKGLG
+345 TYDYKGLG

-398 SGHGAVT
+398 SGHGVVT

-412 TGPYLVDAGGAEH
+412 TGPYLVDAGEAKY

-433 YRGDWLGAN
+433 YNEWLGSN
-442 KELGVDVSYE
+442 KELGVDASY
-452 VNGDRFSHFGIE
+452 VVGKDKFSRFGIE

-483 VATVAIKFTL
+483 AATVTIKCTL
-493 YSVADGSETLV
+493 YSVTNGSETLV
-504 AEVDKTITHFLPS
+504 KEFTRTITHYLDS

-541 KTISFKV
+541 KSISFKA

-554 ESRQI
+554 ESRKI
-559 TLNPAAVT
+559 TLNCASIT
-567 EKVANGTLVGFG
+567 EKQENGKVVGYS

-594 TLEFRFKGQ
+594 TLEFRFKGK

-623 TENTGIFVQTSGH
+623 TENTGIFLQTSGH
-636 GSVTYN
+636 GAETYD
-642 KRLVIVGPY
+642 KRLYITGPY

-656 GAEYYSS
+656 EEKYYSS
-663 ISGFSYR
+663 IPGFSYR
-670 GWLSANHELAVD
+670 EWLGSNHELGVD
-682 VSYSGGFSLFGIE
+682 ASYVVGNDKFSLFGIE
-695 MLDENTDYVYRITT
+695 MLSENTDYVYRITT
-709 SATGSAD
+709 SATGSAA

-724 HSVTDGNETSVA
+724 HSVTNGSETLVKE
-736 DFTRTVT
+736 FTRTVT

-754 VAYGAGDFYSKNA
+754 VAYGAGDFSQ
-767 NVYTGKTI
+767 KTI

>member
-1 MKKRFLTVLAVV
+1 MKKRILTVLAVI

-25 ALTAEADGETGAG
+25 ALTAEALGETGAG
-38 FPVFKMDI
+38 IPDFTMDI

-127 GEDVYNVTPK
+127 GEDVYNVTPGD
-137 VGMRRIICA
+137 GMRRIICA
-146 EGDAMKIDEDGRMR
+146 EGDAMKIDEEGRAR

-167 MKDTNLRREYIGVGY
+167 MKDSNLRREYIGVGY

-210 ADYEKQPSHRDQLLK
+210 ADYEKQPSHRAQLLK

-285 EAGKYTVYYKA
+285 EAGEYTVYYKA
-296 ASLTTFDRDS
+296 ASLTSFDRDS

-332 KKGTD
+332 KKEG
-337 GKIVGYSG
+337 GKVVGYSG
-345 TYEYKGLG
+345 TYDYKGLG

-398 SGHGAVT
+398 SGHGVDT

-412 TGPYLVDAGGAEH
+412 TGPYLVDAGGEEY

-433 YRGDWLGAN
+433 YREWLGAN
-442 KELGVDVSYE
+442 HELGVDASY
-452 VNGDRFSHFGIE
+452 VVGNDKFSLFGIE
-464 MLDENTDYVYR
+464 MLDDNIDYVYR

-483 VATVAIKFTL
+483 VGTVTIKFTL
-493 YSVADGSETLV
+493 HSVTDGSETLV
-504 AEVDKTITHFLPS
+504 KEFTRTITHYLDS

-541 KTISFKV
+541 KTISFKA
-548 EIERPA
+548 EIEPFV

-559 TLNPAAVT
+559 TLNPAVVT
-567 EKVANGTLVGFG
+567 EKQENGKVVGYS

-636 GSVTYN
+636 GVKTHD
-642 KRLVIVGPY
+642 KRLYITGPY

-656 GAEYYSS
+656 EEKYYSS
-663 ISGFSYR
+663 IPGFSYR
-670 GWLSANHELAVD
+670 EWLGSNHELAVD
-682 VSYSGGFSLFGIE
+682 VSYEVNGGRFSHFGIA

-709 SATGSAD
+709 EATGSAG

-724 HSVTDGNETSVA
+724 HSVTDGNETLVA

-754 VAYGAGDFYSKNA
+754 VVYGAGDFSQ
-767 NVYTGKTI
+767 KTI

>member
-1 MKKRFLTVLAVV
+1 MKKRILTVLAVI

-25 ALTAEADGETGAG
+25 ALTAEALGETGTG
-38 FPVFKMDI
+38 IPEFTMDI

-127 GEDVYNVTPK
+127 GEDVYNVTPGD
-137 VGMRRIICA
+137 GMRRIICA

-210 ADYEKQPSHRDQLLK
+210 ADYEKQPSHRAQLLK

-270 SLDGGTFSD
+270 SLDDKTYSD

-296 ASLTTFDRDS
+296 ASLTSFDRDS
-306 KVESL
+306 EVESL

-332 KKGTD
+332 KKEG
-337 GKIVGYSG
+337 GKVVGYSG
-345 TYEYKGLG
+345 TYDYKGLG

-390 NTGIFLQT
+390 NTGIFVQT

-405 YNKRLYI
+405 YNKLLYI
-412 TGPYLVDAGGAEH
+412 TGPYLVDAGEAKY

-433 YRGDWLGAN
+433 YREWLGSN
-442 KELGVDVSYE
+442 KELGVDVSY
-452 VNGDRFSHFGIE
+452 NGGFSLFGIE

-475 ITTSATGS
+475 ITTLATGS
-483 VATVAIKFTL
+483 AATVAIKFTL
-493 YSVADGSETLV
+493 HSIADGSETPV
-504 AEVDKTITHFLPS
+504 AEVTKIITHFLPS

-541 KTISFKV
+541 KTISFKAA
-548 EIERPA
+548 IERPA
-554 ESRQI
+554 ESRKI
-559 TLNPAAVT
+559 TLNPAVVT

-682 VSYSGGFSLFGIE
+682 VSYEVDGGRFSHFGIE

-709 SATGSAD
+709 SATGSAG

-754 VAYGAGDFYSKNA
+754 VAYGAGDFSQ
-767 NVYTGKTI
+767 KTI

>member
-1 MKKRFLTVLAVV
+1 MKKRILTALAVI

-38 FPVFKMDI
+38 IPDFTMDV

-52 TVGDDSGSDC
+52 TVGDESGSDC

-121 VSETEN
+121 VSETES

-146 EGDAMKIDEDGRMR
+146 EGDAMKIDEEGRAR

-167 MKDTNLRREYIGVGY
+167 MKDSNLRREYIGVGY

-196 AANENVRTM
+196 VANDNVRTM
-205 EDVAR
+205 EDIAR
-210 ADYEKQPSHRDQLLK
+210 ADYEKQPSHRDQLVK

-270 SLDGGTFSD
+270 SLDGVTFSD

-285 EAGKYTVYYKA
+285 EAGEYTVYYKA
-296 ASLTTFDRDS
+296 ASLTSVDRDS
-306 KVESL
+306 EVKFL

-317 PQTEVI
+317 PQTDVI

-332 KKGTD
+332 KKEG
-337 GKIVGYSG
+337 GKVVGYSG
-345 TYEYKGLG
+345 TYDYKGLG

-412 TGPYLVDAGGAEH
+412 TGPYLVDAGEAKY

-452 VNGDRFSHFGIE
+452 VDGGRFSHFGIE

-483 VATVAIKFTL
+483 AATVAIKFTL

-554 ESRQI
+554 ESRKI
-559 TLNPAAVT
+559 TLNCASIT
-567 EKVANGTLVGFG
+567 EKQENRKVVGYS

-586 LGEYKTGD
+586 LGEYKVGD
-594 TLEFRFKGQ
+594 TLEFRFKGK

-623 TENTGIFVQTSGH
+623 TENTGIFLQTSGH
-636 GSVTYN
+636 GAETYD
-642 KRLVIVGPY
+642 KRLYITGPY

-663 ISGFSYR
+663 IPGFSYR
-670 GWLSANHELAVD
+670 EWLGSNKELGVD
-682 VSYSGGFSLFGIE
+682 TSYLVGDKKFSHFGIE

-709 SATGSAD
+709 SATGSAG

-724 HSVTDGNETSVA
+724 HSVTDGNETLVA
-736 DFTRTVT
+736 EFSKTVT

-754 VAYGAGDFYSKNA
+754 VAYGAGDFSQ
-767 NVYTGKTI
+767 KTI

>member
-1 MKKRFLTVLAVV
+1 MKKRILTVLAVI

-25 ALTAEADGETGAG
+25 ALTAEALGETGTG
-38 FPVFKMDI
+38 IPEFTMDI

-104 IADET
+104 IAVET

-210 ADYEKQPSHRDQLLK
+210 ADYEKQPSHRDQLVK

-270 SLDGGTFSD
+270 SLDDVTYSD

-332 KKGTD
+332 KKEG
-337 GKIVGYSG
+337 GKVVGYSG
-345 TYEYKGLG
+345 TYDYKGLG

-390 NTGIFLQT
+390 NTGIFVQT

-405 YNKRLYI
+405 YNKLLYI
-412 TGPYLVDAGGAEH
+412 TGPYLVDAGEAKY

-433 YRGDWLGAN
+433 YREWLGSN
-442 KELGVDVSYE
+442 KELGVDVSY
-452 VNGDRFSHFGIE
+452 NGGFSLFGIE

-475 ITTSATGS
+475 ITTLATGS
-483 VATVAIKFTL
+483 AATVAIKFTL
-493 YSVADGSETLV
+493 HSIADGSETPV
-504 AEVDKTITHFLPS
+504 AEVTKIITHFLPS

-541 KTISFKV
+541 KSISFKV

-554 ESRQI
+554 ESRKI
-559 TLNPAAVT
+559 TLNPAVVT

-682 VSYSGGFSLFGIE
+682 VSYEVDGGKFSHFGIE

-709 SATGSAD
+709 SATGSSG

-754 VAYGAGDFYSKNA
+754 VAYGAGDFSQ
-767 NVYTGKTI
+767 KTI

>member
-1 MKKRFLTVLAVV
+1 MKKRILTALAVV

-25 ALTAEADGETGAG
+25 ALTAEARGETGAG
-38 FPVFKMDI
+38 IPDFTMDI

-69 LTAEE
+69 LAAEE

-80 STTFSDVRF
+80 STTFSDIRF

-121 VSETEN
+121 VSENEN
-127 GEDVYNVTPK
+127 GEDVYNVTPGD
-137 VGMRRIICA
+137 GMRRIICA
-146 EGDAMKIDEDGRMR
+146 EGDAMKIDKDGRVR

-196 AANENVRTM
+196 AANDNVRTM
-205 EDVAR
+205 ENIAR
-210 ADYEKQPSHRDQLLK
+210 ADYEQQPSHRDQLVK
-225 IYLGK
+225 IYLSK

-270 SLDGGTFSD
+270 SLDGVTFSD

-285 EAGKYTVYYKA
+285 EADEYTVYYKA

-332 KKGTD
+332 KKE
-337 GKIVGYSG
+337 GKTVVGYSG
-345 TYEYKGLG
+345 TYDYKGLG

-358 DTLVFKFK
+358 DTLVFKFR

-405 YNKRLYI
+405 YNKLLYI
-412 TGPYLVDAGGAEH
+412 TGPYLVDAGGAEY

-433 YRGDWLGAN
+433 YREWLGSN
-442 KELGVDVSYE
+442 KELGVDVSY
-452 VNGDRFSHFGIE
+452 NGGFSLFGIE

-483 VATVAIKFTL
+483 AATVAIKFTL
-493 YSVADGSETLV
+493 YSVAEGSETPV
-504 AEVDKTITHFLPS
+504 AEVTKIITHFLPS

-541 KTISFKV
+541 KSISFKV

-554 ESRQI
+554 ESRKI
-559 TLNPAAVT
+559 TLNPAVVT

-682 VSYSGGFSLFGIE
+682 VSYEVDGGRFSRFGIE

-754 VAYGAGDFYSKNA
+754 VVYGAGDFSQ
-767 NVYTGKTI
+767 KTI